1 MPEVHRTSGISTWQ
15 YCNALTMKLA
25 PPSDDDRNYYTLGLV
40 WARDVASVTSRANIP
55 RCVLPTRWLILKRS
69 PESVSWNKK
78 YSHLLKIQAC
88 DYHLRISWII
98 FHSFRSVPGIFQV
111 LILYPLNVFLGV
123 LFKKNISK
131 GESNNWLLLVC
142 YVVQDTIC
150 TIMSASSSQSLR
162 LFCHSC
168 SSVLMFCSI
177 VN

>member
-1 MPEVHRTSGISTWQ
+1 MSHVTGSSGTLHHGVAQLMEPYGSKRRLAHLWSISEVRCTSEMPEVHRTSGISTWQ

-69 PESVSWNKK
+69 PESVSWNKQ

-123 LFKKNISK
+123 LFKKKYKQRRI
-131 GESNNWLLLVC
+131 
-142 YVVQDTIC
+142 
-150 TIMSASSSQSLR
+150 
-162 LFCHSC
+162 
-168 SSVLMFCSI
+168 
-177 VN
+177 